1 MAKRVA
7 GSGFLP
13 GYASSIA
20 DTKDKQRYADKIK
33 VVGCDPYEISKGEW
47 EDNTDMWPSISY
59 VHVCMHLILNPSP
72 YTKDD
77 MLNYKSL
84 DSFKNFQ
91 DGWVRELLVK
101 SLNQRRI
108 VIGKVATYSIASYNY
123 NYCSI

>member
-1 MAKRVA
+1 MARRVA
-7 GSGFLP
+7 GSGFLQ
-13 GYASSIA
+13 GYAGSIA
-20 DTKDKQRYADKIK
+20 DKKDKRYADKID
-33 VVGCDPYEISKGEW
+33 VVGCDPYEIPKGEW

-91 DGWVRELLVK
+91 DGWVRELFVK
-101 SLNQRRI
+101 SMNQRRI
-108 VIGKVATYSIASYNY
+108 VIGKVAT
-123 NYCSI
+123 